1 MDGGRLRSAL
11 RPAVRERMRAT
22 LRARSAVSRR
32 AAMRPMGGRAVG
44 GLARMPRPTRIHRSW
59 PAPPSPPS
67 PRSRSSRARGSVPA
81 TPPIV
86 PGASAPR
93 ARSTSSPATTRSPRP
108 TVDLVP
114 GETVLL
120 HVVNGGLE
128 VHEAVIGDQATQDA
142 WEVAEA
148 AVAEHPPGP
157 TPTLSVPPERR
168 RPPRRGPSGERVD
181 VVWTVPPAV
190 AAHRG
195 SSVATSPVTT
205 RRGWSSPC
213 GSRMDPQHP
222 LRRPLRAPDRRC
234 RKAAV
239 VRSGRHP
246 PA

>member
-1 MDGGRLRSAL
+1 
-11 RPAVRERMRAT
+11 
-22 LRARSAVSRR
+22 
-32 AAMRPMGGRAVG
+32 MRPMGGTPWVQS
-44 GLARMPRPTRIHRSW
+44 RPHASFP
-59 PAPPSPPS
+59 PAPSLVA
-67 PRSRSSRARGSVPA
+67 RAALAALAALVAACEEAAVPA

-86 PGASAPR
+86 PGASAAPR
-93 ARSTSSPATTRSPRP
+93 EVNIVARDYQFSPP

-157 TPTLSVPPERR
+157 TPMVRSRPRSPACASWCRPAAASTSSGRCR
-168 RPPRRGPSGERVD
+168 RPSR
-181 VVWTVPPAV
+181 
-190 AAHRG
+190 AHRG

-213 GSRMDPQHP
+213 G
-222 LRRPLRAPDRRC
+222 
-234 RKAAV
+234 
-239 VRSGRHP
+239 
-246 PA
+246 